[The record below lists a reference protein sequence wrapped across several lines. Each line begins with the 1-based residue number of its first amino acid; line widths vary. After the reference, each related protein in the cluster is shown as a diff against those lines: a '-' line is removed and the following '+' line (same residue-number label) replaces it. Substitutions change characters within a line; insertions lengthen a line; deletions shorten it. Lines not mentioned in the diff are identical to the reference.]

1 VMNFRPVLFVLG
13 ILVLLLGLV
22 MLIPAAIDF
31 LAGDPTWKAFI
42 SSFLISIFVGGALIL
57 ANRGEIGSLNLRQAF
72 LLTSTSWLVLA
83 ALAALPLNFADLN
96 LSYTDSFF
104 EAMSGITTTGSTVIV
119 GLDSAP
125 HGLLMWRALLQW
137 LGGIGIIVV
146 AVAIFPDLRVGGMQL
161 FRSESSDTLEKALP
175 RSAQIALYIGLVYL
189 VLTMICSLALYGA
202 GMSLF
207 ESIAHAMTTIATGGF
222 STSDQSVGHFNSA
235 VIDWIIVV
243 FMIIGSMPFVLYL
256 EILRRRIGLFVKDSQ
271 IRVFLGIL
279 AISVTT
285 VAVWQS
291 FDNSTAADTIR
302 SSAFNVIS
310 IITGTGYSTADYG
323 LWGSFPVAAFLVFI
337 FIGGCAGST
346 SCGIKIFRYQVI
358 FETAR
363 THINNIWQPH
373 TISVP
378 RYNGRSIPDSVMDAV
393 MTFVFVFLLIFCLL
407 TAALTLMGLDFVTAI
422 SGAGAAIANVGPG
435 LGQVIGP
442 GGTYAP
448 LPDAAK
454 WVLSA
459 GMLLGRLE
467 LFTILVL
474 FTPAFWRG

>member
-1 VMNFRPVLFVLG
+1 MNFRPVLFVLG

-42 SSFLISIFVGGALIL
+42 SSFLISIFVGGTLIL
-57 ANRGEIGSLNLRQAF
+57 ANRGEIRSLNLRQAF

-83 ALAALPLNFADLN
+83 ALAALPLSFADLN

-243 FMIIGSMPFVLYL
+243 FMVIGSMPFVLYL
-256 EILRRRIGLFVKDSQ
+256 EILRRRIGLFIKDSQ

-279 AISVTT
+279 VISVIT

-291 FDNSTAADTIR
+291 FDNSTASDTIR
-302 SSAFNVIS
+302 YSAFNVIS

-346 SCGIKIFRYQVI
+346 SCGIKVFRYQVI

-378 RYNGRSIPDSVMDAV
+378 RYNGRSIPDSVMNAV

-467 LFTILVL
+467 LFTVLVL